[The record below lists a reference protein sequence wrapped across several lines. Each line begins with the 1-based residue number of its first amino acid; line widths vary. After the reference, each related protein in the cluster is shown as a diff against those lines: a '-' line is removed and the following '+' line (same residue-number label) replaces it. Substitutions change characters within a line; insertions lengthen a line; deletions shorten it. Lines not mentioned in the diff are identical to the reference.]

1 MQEPLGTVLR
11 NFGVFGLA
19 LSIVGSG
26 FWGIWK
32 LIIEPQQKEAREDR
46 NRHIQ
51 MLDKIIENHDKM
63 SKEHIDAEKENIKV
77 LQGLNGIVDVHN
89 QKMRDDHERILDDLG
104 EIKRDKK

>member
-1 MQEPLGTVLR
+1 MQEPFGTVLR

-19 LSIVGSG
+19 LLIVGSG
-26 FWGIWK
+26 FWAVWRR
-32 LIIEPQQKEAREDR
+32 IIEPQQKEAREDR

-63 SKEHIDAEKENIKV
+63 SKEHINAEKENIKV

-89 QKMRDDHERILDDLG
+89 QKMRDNHERILD

>member
-1 MQEPLGTVLR
+1 MEETFGTVLR

-32 LIIEPQQKEAREDR
+32 WIIEPQQKEAREDR

-51 MLDKIIENHDKM
+51 MMDKIIENHDKM
-63 SKEHIDAEKENIKV
+63 SKEHTDFEKENIKV
-77 LQGLNGIVDVHN
+77 LQGLNGIVSAHN